1 MWAQLISRHLAIFG
15 QLIESETV
23 SFEPFGDDVFKTDES
38 SVADKEDAGRAGGE
52 RSLHHSFSTILG

>member
-1 MWAQLISRHLAIFG
+1 MWAQLISSHMAIFG

-38 SVADKEDAGRAGGE
+38 PVADGADFGRVESKGMPCC
-52 RSLHHSFSTILG
+52 